1 VAKTLFSSSW
11 YRVAD
16 LKPRLRDQAE
26 IHRQRFRKQTWY
38 ILQDHQSG
46 RFHRVSPAAH
56 LLICLM
62 NGRRTMREIWELAGE
77 RLGED
82 QPTQDET
89 IKLLSQLH
97 SSDLVHGDIP
107 PDMGELEHRSARQQ
121 RQNIMQ
127 RVKNPMSLRFPLL
140 DPDGFL
146 DATLG
151 LVRPIFT
158 PLGFLV
164 WVALTITAIVLAVVH
179 WAELTENLGDRVLVA
194 QNIALMAVVYPVVK
208 AIHELGH
215 AYAVKIWGG
224 EVHEIGLMIL
234 VFMPVP
240 YVDASASS
248 AFRDKWRRAVVG
260 GAGIMVEMLL
270 ASLALILWLNVE
282 PGLVRALAF
291 NVMLIAGVS
300 TVLFNGNPLLRF
312 DGYYVLSDIVEIPNL
327 GTRANR
333 YLFYLIQRYL
343 FGIEDLDCPATARGE
358 RAWFVCYGI
367 AAFFYRITIFVGIS
381 LFVGTKLLGVGV
393 LLAIFAAINTFIMP
407 LVKGVKFVA
416 SDSRLKDRRR
426 RAVGVCAAVSAVI
439 LIAVLVVPVPYAT
452 IAQGV
457 VWAPERAALR
467 ASAEGLVTEVLS
479 LPNSRVTAGKA
490 LIRAE
495 DPELGGRIAV
505 LEAQLRELRLR
516 LDSIKLVDL
525 IQAEM
530 LRDQI
535 VNAEAARDLLRERHK
550 GLTLRANWDGRFIV
564 PRAADL
570 PGRYVNQ
577 GELLGY
583 LVEDGDTVVR
593 VVVPQAD
600 IDMVRHRTRKVE
612 VRLSWSL
619 KEILPATVK
628 REVPSAVDDLPSMA
642 LSTQG
647 GGDVAVDSSNPE
659 APRALERIF
668 QFDLG
673 LKHKI
678 PENFIGGRVYVRFD
692 HGNEAVAS
700 RMFRSLRRLFLSH
713 FRV

>member
-1 VAKTLFSSSW
+1 MAKTLFSSSW

-16 LKPRLRDQAE
+16 LKPRLRDHAE

-56 LLICLM
+56 MLICLM

-77 RLGED
+77 RLGDD

-89 IKLLSQLH
+89 VRLLSQLH
-97 SSDLVHGDIP
+97 SSDLLHGDMP
-107 PDMGELEHRSARQQ
+107 PDMAELAYRSARQE

-127 RVKNPMSLRFPLL
+127 RVKNPLSLRFPLL
-140 DPDGFL
+140 DPDRFL
-146 DATLG
+146 DATLD
-151 LVRPIFT
+151 LVRPIFS
-158 PLGFLV
+158 PLGFLA
-164 WVALTITAIVLAVVH
+164 WLALALTAIVLAVVH
-179 WAELTENLGDRVLVA
+179 WGELTEDIGDRVLVA
-194 QNIALMAVVYPVVK
+194 QNFAIMVLVYPLVK

-215 AYAVKIWGG
+215 AYATKVWGG

-260 GAGIMVEMLL
+260 GAGIMVEGAL

-282 PGLVRALAF
+282 PGLVRAVAF

-312 DGYYVLSDIVEIPNL
+312 DGYYVLCDIVEIPNL

-333 YLFYLIQRYL
+333 YIFYLIQRYV

-367 AAFFYRITIFVGIS
+367 AAFFYRITIFVAIS
-381 LFVGTKLLGVGV
+381 LFVGTKLFGAGVI
-393 LLAIFAAINTFIMP
+393 LAILAAVNMFISPMI
-407 LVKGVKFVA
+407 KGVKFVA
-416 SDSRLKDRRR
+416 SDGRLKDRRR
-426 RAVGVCAAVSAVI
+426 RAVGICAAVIVVI
-439 LIAVLVVPVPYAT
+439 LVSVLVLPLPHAT

-457 VWAPERAALR
+457 IWMPERAALR
-467 ASAEGLVTEVLS
+467 AQAEGVVMELLS
-479 LPNSRVTAGKA
+479 SPNTRIEAGKP
-490 LIRAE
+490 LIQLE
-495 DPELGGRIAV
+495 DTELGGRIAV
-505 LEAQLRELRLR
+505 LEPQLRELGLR
-516 LDSIKLVDL
+516 LDAIKHVDRV
-525 IQAEM
+525 QADM
-530 LRDQI
+530 LREQI
-535 VNAEAARDLLRERHK
+535 VNARASRDLYRERQQD
-550 GLTLRANWDGRFIV
+550 LTVRAGWNGRFIV
-564 PRAADL
+564 PQAADL

-577 GELLGY
+577 GDLLGY

-593 VVVPQAD
+593 VVVGQAD
-600 IDMVRHRTRKVE
+600 IDIVRQHTRKVE
-612 VRLSWSL
+612 VRFAWRMG
-619 KEILPATVK
+619 EVFPAAVK

-647 GGDVAVDSSNPE
+647 GGEVAVDSSNPE
-659 APRALERIF
+659 APRALEKLF

-673 LKHKI
+673 LKRTI
-678 PENFIGGRVYVRFD
+678 PANLIGGRVYVRFD
-692 HGNEAVAS
+692 HGNEAVAW
-700 RMFRSLRRLFLSH
+700 RMARALRRLFLSH